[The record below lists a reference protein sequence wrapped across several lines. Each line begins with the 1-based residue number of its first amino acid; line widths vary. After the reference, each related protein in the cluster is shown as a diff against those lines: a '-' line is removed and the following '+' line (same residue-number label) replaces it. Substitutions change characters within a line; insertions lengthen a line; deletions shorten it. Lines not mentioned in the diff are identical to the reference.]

1 VSVKLHRSIGPAL
14 LLAAALSAPA
24 AAGAADPPKGF
35 GAKASSAA
43 ATPPAPPTGT
53 VDERASKWLSMG
65 NKAFKDGKFAEA
77 EKAYHEAFVLKQV
90 YDIAGNLAMA
100 EFAQSKHR
108 DAAEHLALAIRL
120 FPVTGEPSTR
130 EQMQKTFDQCKGK
143 VGAVK
148 VVVSTAR
155 GAQVSVD
162 GKTVGEA
169 PLADDVYLEP
179 GKHTI
184 SVTAKGY
191 KDASKDV
198 EVKKGAEETVKLD
211 LVLLP
216 PEVVVR
222 NMPDKPPPP
231 RSKKPAIVMG
241 SVAVLAAGVGAA
253 MMVVSGSKKT
263 SAIDLSKHFPA
274 NERPCSVDET
284 KNPTNG
290 ACNELLGTASAVDTF
305 HDAAIGLFVGAGV
318 VGAAAVVYL
327 LLPPPAAKKAPVQGL
342 RATPLFGSGQ
352 AGFLLSGAF

>member
-14 LLAAALSAPA
+14 LLAAALSVPS
-24 AAGAADPPKGF
+24 AAGAADPKGSF
-35 GAKASSAA
+35 GAKAGAAA
-43 ATPPAPPTGT
+43 ATPPPPPTGT

-65 NKAFKDGKFAEA
+65 NKAFKEGKFAEA

-198 EVKKGAEETVKLD
+198 DVKKGGAETVQVD

-216 PEVVVR
+216 PQVLVR
-222 NMPDKPPPP
+222 NGPDKPPPP
-231 RSKKPAIVMG
+231 RSKVPAIVLG
-241 SVAVLAAGVGAA
+241 AAAVVAAGVGGALFA
-253 MMVVSGSKKT
+253 VSKGKESDANALIDKLNTAGTHCPNLATNKAPDCVAIYSGLGS
-263 SAIDLSKHFPA
+263 A
-274 NERPCSVDET
+274 
-284 KNPTNG
+284 
-290 ACNELLGTASAVDTF
+290 DTL
-305 HDAAIGLFVGAGV
+305 HDAAIGMFIGAGAA
-318 VGAAAVVYL
+318 GATALGYFIWSR
-327 LLPPPAAKKAPVQGL
+327 PGTKKTTGLDVKAAPV
-342 RATPLFGSGQ
+342 
-352 AGFLLSGAF
+352 AGAGHGGIVISGAF